1 MATEP
6 QKIDPP
12 KKPAKCSIFKPGT
25 PIEIPVPFVGASI
38 KSITDPSKGPP
49 SDCAIVHSLMLQLMP
64 MFAGF
69 ACVLKILNVF
79 TALKKVF
86 KSGPPFIDVGA
97 VFGANGLIDSI
108 AKLSDCIPLA
118 NPAPWLKMIKAIL
131 QMILSYIGCLIQGF
145 ESIRNFKLGV
155 DLNAEGGT
163 PLLLNTLDCA
173 KGNGDTS
180 LAALM
185 DAMGPIMPL
194 LSVISPI
201 TSLFGVDLSSLSLS
215 GGGGGG
221 GDPLQPVID
230 FHDQLAQI
238 VDSIPG

>member
-1 MATEP
+1 MAVDA

-12 KKPAKCSIFKPGT
+12 KKPKGCSVIHAGT
-25 PIEIPVPFVGASI
+25 PITIPVPFGAEL
-38 KSITDPSKGPP
+38 KAITDPSKGPP

-64 MFAGF
+64 MLSGF
-69 ACVLKILNVF
+69 ACILKILNVL
-79 TALKKVF
+79 TAIKKVF
-86 KSGPPFIDVGA
+86 KSSPPFIDPGA
-97 VFGANGLIDSI
+97 VFGKDGLLDSI
-108 AKLSDCIPLA
+108 AKLSDCIPMV
-118 NPAPWLKMIKAIL
+118 NPAPWLHMIKAIL

-145 ESIRNFKLGV
+145 ESIRNFKVGI

-180 LAALM
+180 LASLM
-185 DAMGPIMPL
+185 SAMEPVMSL
-194 LSVISPI
+194 LTVLSPI
-201 TSLFGVDLSSLSLS
+201 TSLAGIDLSSMSFS
-215 GGGGGG
+215 GGAGG
-221 GDPLQPVID
+221 GDPLQPIID